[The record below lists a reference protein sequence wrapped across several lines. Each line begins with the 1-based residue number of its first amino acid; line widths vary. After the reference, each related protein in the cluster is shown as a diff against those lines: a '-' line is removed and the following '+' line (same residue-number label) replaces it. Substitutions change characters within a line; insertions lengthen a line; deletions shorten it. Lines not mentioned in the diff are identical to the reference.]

1 MRSSTSWS
9 VARNATYQFRQT
21 SPRLSRRRARHRIRR
36 WRRDDSG
43 CAPFSAAWRGQ
54 GVPDHGADAVV
65 RAIDHRPAY
74 LEVLTGACA
83 HRRVAVEPRRGSGGL
98 SHRTFALLGAFMLG
112 NLGPM
117 ELFII
122 LVIVLVVFGAKRVPE
137 IGASIGR
144 GIREFKWKISDV
156 DRQIR
161 EPDREARS
169 ERLSEGDAARQ
180 EQDQTSEPKRL
191 LR

>member
-1 MRSSTSWS
+1 
-9 VARNATYQFRQT
+9 
-21 SPRLSRRRARHRIRR
+21 
-36 WRRDDSG
+36 
-43 CAPFSAAWRGQ
+43 
-54 GVPDHGADAVV
+54 
-65 RAIDHRPAY
+65 
-74 LEVLTGACA
+74 
-83 HRRVAVEPRRGSGGL
+83 
-98 SHRTFALLGAFMLG
+98 MLG

-144 GIREFKWKISDV
+144 GIREFKRNISDV

-161 EPDREARS
+161 EPEREARS
-169 ERLSEGDAARQ
+169 ERLNQGEAARQ
-180 EQDQTSEPKRL
+180 EQDQASEPKRL